1 MVGID
6 KIGFYT
12 PQQYLDLKDL
22 AQARQ
27 VDPNKYLI
35 GIGQSKMAVADMDQ
49 DIVAMAANAA
59 EEILDAEDR
68 QKIGL
73 LIVATESG
81 VDQSKA
87 AALFVQELLQLH
99 HNLRAVEIKEACYGA
114 TAALGWAYDFVS
126 LHPEQKALVIAS
138 DIARYGLQTA
148 GEVTQGAG
156 AVALLV
162 SQKPRILSLE
172 KQSVYRSQN
181 ANDFWR
187 PNYSQEAFARGKYS
201 EELYL
206 QMFTQVYQQAAELIS
221 EKSLAALLFHIPFSK
236 MGRKALQTL
245 TTQLT
250 DNDYQRL
257 EQRFDKSIIY
267 GKNVGNIYT
276 GSLYL
281 SLLSLLEND
290 DTLKPDDRIGLF
302 SYGSGAVAELFFGR
316 LQSGYQTSLNPQ
328 KHQKF
333 LAQRKKLTI
342 KEYEQIFQQHLVTDG
357 SSQLIPSKRET
368 GHRLFKVENHERFY
382 K

>member
-12 PQQYLDLKDL
+12 PLQYLDLKDL

-35 GIGQSKMAVADMDQ
+35 GIGQNKMAVADMDQ
-49 DIVAMAANAA
+49 DIVSMAANAA
-59 EEILDAEDR
+59 EEILDVANR

-87 AALFVQELLQLH
+87 AALFVQELLQLN
-99 HNLRAVEIKEACYGA
+99 HNLRAIEIKEACYGA
-114 TAALGWAYDFVS
+114 TAGLQWAYDFVS
-126 LHPEQKALVIAS
+126 LHPEKKALVIAS
-138 DIARYGLQTA
+138 DIARYGLKTA

-156 AVALLV
+156 AIALLI
-162 SQKPRILSLE
+162 SQKPRILALE
-172 KQSVYRSQN
+172 KKSIYRSQN

-187 PNYSQEAFARGKYS
+187 PNYSQEAFSRGKYS
-201 EELYL
+201 EEVYL
-206 QMFTQVYQQAAELIS
+206 KMFTKIYQQATELID
-221 EKSLAALLFHIPFSK
+221 EKKLAALLFHIPFSK

-245 TTQLT
+245 TTQLS
-250 DNDYQRL
+250 DVSYEKL
-257 EQRFDKSIIY
+257 LQRFEKSIVY

-302 SYGSGAVAELFFGR
+302 SYGSGAVAELFFGC
-316 LQSGYQTSLNPQ
+316 LQSGYQNSLYPQ
-328 KHQKF
+328 KHQKL
-333 LAQRKKLTI
+333 LAQRQRLNI
-342 KEYEQIFQQHLVTDG
+342 DEYEQIFQQHLVTDG
-357 SSQLIPSKRET
+357 SSQIIPSKRET
-368 GHRLFKVENHERFY
+368 LHRLLRVENHERFY

>member
-12 PQQYLDLKDL
+12 PLQYLDLKDL

-35 GIGQSKMAVADMDQ
+35 GIGQNKMAVADMDQ
-49 DIVAMAANAA
+49 DIVSMAANAA
-59 EEILDAEDR
+59 EEILDVANR

-87 AALFVQELLQLH
+87 AALFVQDLLQLN
-99 HNLRAVEIKEACYGA
+99 HNLRAIEIKEACYGA
-114 TAALGWAYDFVS
+114 TAGLQWAYDFVS
-126 LHPEQKALVIAS
+126 LHPEKKALVIAS
-138 DIARYGLQTA
+138 DIARYGLETA

-156 AVALLV
+156 AIALLI
-162 SQKPRILSLE
+162 SQKPRILTLE
-172 KQSVYRSQN
+172 KKSIYRSQN

-187 PNYSQEAFARGKYS
+187 PNYSQEAFSRGKYS
-201 EELYL
+201 EEVYL
-206 QMFTQVYQQAAELIS
+206 KMFTQIYQQATELID
-221 EKSLAALLFHIPFSK
+221 EKKLAALLFHIPFSK

-245 TTQLT
+245 TTQLS
-250 DNDYQRL
+250 DVSYERL
-257 EQRFDKSIIY
+257 LQRFEKSIIY

-302 SYGSGAVAELFFGR
+302 SYGSGAVAELFFGC
-316 LQSGYQTSLNPQ
+316 LQSGYQNSLYPQ
-328 KHQKF
+328 KHQKL
-333 LAQRKKLTI
+333 LAQRQRLNI
-342 KEYEQIFQQHLVTDG
+342 DEYEQIFQQHLVTDG
-357 SSQLIPSKRET
+357 SSQIIPSKRET
-368 GHRLFKVENHERFY
+368 LHRLLRVENHERFY